1 MKKHHV
7 IIGIA
12 VVALAALAVWIA
24 RHTEWTE
31 TTVPMPLRGEAARN
45 PVYAAQRFAEALG
58 ARTERGEGLELP
70 PTDAVVVLTS
80 WSWDISAGRR
90 ERFEAWVEA
99 GGRLVVD
106 RSLLKGSDAF
116 EEWSGIRF
124 VVDPEPEG
132 VLGRPGSAHAAPRTL
147 RRIGREWHDP
157 PTLRHPPVPAP
168 ATSLVPP
175 GSSRTSAPHGF
186 CSDGLRIQVVRV
198 AVGDGSVTAINAA
211 PWIWREIF
219 EGDHA
224 PVVRGGTQ
232 LRAGDRVAFLSEQ
245 DHSSLL
251 ALIWRYG
258 APVVVISSVLLGLAL
273 WRGGARFGPLVAGAD
288 LARRSLAEQIRGTGR
303 FALRFGGGAAL
314 HAAESRALAEAA
326 ARRIAGFGRMSAEE
340 RALPAGAPRI
350 FTAAAPSALAP
361 HPDWRA
367 ASPELRS
374 QIALLEAA
382 RRRILHDNE
391 RAKHGKRSE
400 YDHARG

>member
-31 TTVPMPLRGEAARN
+31 TPVPMPMRGEAARN
-45 PVYAAQRFAEALG
+45 PMYAAQRFAEALG

-70 PTDAVVVLTS
+70 STDAVMVLTS

-90 ERFEAWVEA
+90 ERFQEWVEA

-106 RSLLKGSDAF
+106 RSLIEGSDAF

-124 VVDPEPEG
+124 VVAPVREEPFEALRDANARRLERCAELSQG
-132 VLGRPGSAHAAPRTL
+132 GTDLPAYGTGPYRLCDFARSTWLESDRRPAWVLRDDS
-147 RRIGREWHDP
+147 
-157 PTLRHPPVPAP
+157 
-168 ATSLVPP
+168 
-175 GSSRTSAPHGF
+175 
-186 CSDGLRIQVVRV
+186 RIQAVRV

-211 PWIWREIF
+211 PWSWREIF
-219 EGDHA
+219 EGDHGQLFA
-224 PVVRGGTQ
+224 AATQ
-232 LRAGDRVAFLSEQ
+232 LRAGDRIAFLSEQ

-258 APVVVISSVLLGLAL
+258 APVVVIASVLLGLAL

-314 HAAESRALAEAA
+314 HAAALRALTEAA

-340 RALPAGAPRI
+340 RAAALARATD
-350 FTAAAPSALAP
+350 FTAAALERAFAP
-361 HPDWRA
+361 HSDGAR
-367 ASPELRS
+367 SPELRS

-391 RAKHGKRSE
+391 RAKYGKRIE
-400 YDHARG
+400 HDHPRG